1 MECFEKSEQTQEIME
16 GTEGDKGTQLE
27 TLPPIDQPNYIL
39 KIVKKIGLRTLA
51 WVGVY
56 LLGYFDFSVA
66 WMITPLLPSVLRC
79 VTISLTSSFSNL
91 CYLRDHWKKE
101 KRNRLA
107 AAREAALSNEQ
118 AMLEAR

>member
-1 MECFEKSEQTQEIME
+1 MEPDNKGE
-16 GTEGDKGTQLE
+16 GEPVSLAPRE
-27 TLPPIDQPNYIL
+27 ESNPVVSIL
-39 KIVKKIGLRTLA
+39 KKIGLRSLA

-66 WMITPLLPSVLRC
+66 WMITPLLLSVLRC
-79 VTISLTSSFSNL
+79 VNISLTSSFSNL